1 MKGPQLLIL
10 GAGGLG
16 GWVLELAARD
26 KRFHWIVLADVNE
39 EYGEKKV
46 LNARTGAAYHGRYPR
61 IDFEQIDLLKEEQ
74 TAETI
79 NRLQPEVIIN
89 CTTLLSWWVTKQVPP
104 EVLEKLEKVGFGPW
118 LPMHLALTRR
128 LMKAVKQA
136 DYRGSVINGSFPD
149 AVNPVLGKLN
159 LAPLCGLG
167 NFDLLYPALKLEV
180 GRRLGINS
188 ADVDVIMVMHHF
200 HTSFFRKH
208 AEGPSPYYLK
218 INVGGED
225 ISSKWNRD
233 QLLYEASKNR
243 LEGAEI
249 NPQVASSGL
258 RIVHAVLENS
268 SKLIHVPGPNGL
280 PGGYP
285 TLIYR
290 DKAEVSLP
298 GELPLAGAVKMNEEA
313 GKRDGIEKIEEDG
326 RVVFTEQAA
335 EAMKD
340 NLGYDCPVLD
350 PEEDFERAREL
361 IGLFKKIAR

>member
-16 GWVLELAARD
+16 GWVLELAARES
-26 KRFHWIVLADVNE
+26 RFHWIVLADVNE
-39 EYGEKKV
+39 EYGKKKV
-46 LNARTGAAYHGRYPR
+46 LNARTGAAYHDRYPR
-61 IDFEQIDLLKEEQ
+61 IDFEQIDLLNEEQ
-74 TAETI
+74 TAETLS
-79 NRLQPEVIIN
+79 RLQPEVIIN
-89 CTTLLSWWVTKQVPP
+89 CTTLLSWWVSKQVPP
-104 EVLEKLEKVGFGPW
+104 EILEKLEKVGFGPW

-128 LMKAVKQA
+128 LMKALKQA
-136 DYRGSVINGSFPD
+136 GCRSSVINGSFPD
-149 AVNPVLGKLN
+149 AVNPVLAKLD
-159 LAPLCGLG
+159 LSPLCGLG
-167 NFDLLYPALKLEV
+167 NFDLLYPAIKLEA

-208 AEGPSPYYLK
+208 AEGSPPYYLK
-218 INVGGED
+218 INVKGEEVGGRWD
-225 ISSKWNRD
+225 RD

-249 NPQVASSGL
+249 NPQVASSAL
-258 RIVHAVLENS
+258 QIVQAILENS
-268 SKLIHVPGPNGL
+268 GKLIHVPGPGGL

-285 TLIYR
+285 ALIYR
-290 DKAEVSLP
+290 DKVEVSLP
-298 GELPLAGAVKMNEEA
+298 GELPLDEAVKMNEEA

-335 EAMKD
+335 AAMKE

-350 PEEDFERAREL
+350 PEEDYTRAREL